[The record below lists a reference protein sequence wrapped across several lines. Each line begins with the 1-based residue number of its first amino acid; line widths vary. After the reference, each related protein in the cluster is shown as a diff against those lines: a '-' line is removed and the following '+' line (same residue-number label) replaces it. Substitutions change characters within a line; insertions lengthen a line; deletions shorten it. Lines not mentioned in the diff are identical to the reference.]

1 MDTKQLKSKKEAIK
15 GQLDAAHRQ
24 LQRACEER
32 EGLRVECQGLK
43 QDVCSLREELAGSK
57 MAVTNL
63 TESLSKTDNSRLQ
76 AEKDVKMYY
85 GSLLTLEQA
94 HARLTSDHA
103 SLQAVLTS
111 CETNATSLQLELKQC
126 KEKGEALARTNEQ
139 LTKRVSILEDHLTT
153 LTNSCKQ
160 LEEENDDYKLKVR
173 NMEEE
178 KDLQKAAILRLQDT
192 AKAESVHHASEN
204 LKLSSDLETCKKNCS
219 TLRDEVAE
227 LEFELQLSQRGYS
240 DLESKLVAAESLA
253 RHDKDKQADLMTTC
267 KALQERLSELLS
279 ILNGTLGLKLD
290 LPFTKQAVNKGVPP
304 VDVIEGGAPD
314 STGYLS
320 ESGIECSLDG
330 TQGSRVG
337 DGGAASSYGTQVRDT
352 ILSLHKQVMEGHR
365 QKCDAA
371 SSLQLMALKL
381 KALEEEKGTV
391 ETQLKMAQATCSS
404 LNMSMEALRKKH
416 AENELMYMQHSEKM
430 QGAQLASKHLQEHSE
445 RLAMEVSV
453 LKSHDAAKE
462 AELVQLQVKH
472 DDLKLRLAETE
483 QQLVMARESALILDK
498 SLNQIT
504 RKEAE
509 LVSKTHEREVQLE
522 RLREDRLQLEDRV
535 TRHKEE
541 ISKVKKDKDTLEA
554 QLQQLVQSEDHSR
567 RKAEA
572 LEHSVS
578 DEELKKSEMTSKL
591 QELESQLR
599 MEQAEKIMVESSFS
613 EVQTEKKALEARLKS
628 LEVSLESATESS
640 VASQQLCSSLERESH
655 HLRGEVQRLREE
667 NERVMVELKAVQ
679 FQLQKVEHQQASKL
693 SHRVLSVTQQNT
705 ELLVT
710 VRSLKAVVGSKDEE
724 YKRRY

>member
-192 AKAESVHHASEN
+192 AKAESVHRASEN

-227 LEFELQLSQRGYS
+227 LEFELQSSQRGYS

-253 RHDKDKQADLMTTC
+253 RHDKDKQADLMSTC
-267 KALQERLSELLS
+267 KTLQERLSELLS

-391 ETQLKMAQATCSS
+391 EAQLKMAQATCSS

-416 AENELMYMQHSEKM
+416 AENELMYVQHSEKM

-522 RLREDRLQLEDRV
+522 RLREDRLQLEERV

-541 ISKVKKDKDTLEA
+541 IGKVKKDKDTLEA